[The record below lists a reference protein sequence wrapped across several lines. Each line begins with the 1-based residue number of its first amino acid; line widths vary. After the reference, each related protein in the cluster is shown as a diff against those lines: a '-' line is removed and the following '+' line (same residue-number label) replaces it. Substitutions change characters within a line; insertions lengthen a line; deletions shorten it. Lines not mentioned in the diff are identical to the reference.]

1 MVAAQAWGAV
11 VTAYVALLFAVNVP
25 GRKVP
30 SRALRELAGELGF
43 AHARTVVNSGNL
55 VVAPGASGAS
65 GPDDVARL
73 LRAGVSERFGVD
85 ASVAVLT
92 AERLRKIVRGNP
104 FPDDARER
112 PAALLVLVG
121 ETPVDP
127 DGAAA
132 LEARPGSERA
142 AVANGVLYVAYPDGI
157 GRSKLTTPVLT
168 KAAGTPVTG
177 RNWNTVTRL
186 LDLAEETPTS
196 G

>member
-1 MVAAQAWGAV
+1 M
-11 VTAYVALLFAVNVP
+11 TAYVALLFAVNVG

-30 SRALRELAGELGF
+30 STGLRALAGELGF

-55 VVAPGASGAS
+55 VVAPGTSGAS

-73 LRAGVSERFGVD
+73 VRAGVAERFGLD
-85 ASVAVLT
+85 AAVAVLT
-92 AERLRKIVRGNP
+92 TERLRKIVLGNP
-104 FPDDARER
+104 LPDDARDR
-112 PAALLVLVG
+112 PSGLLVLVG

-127 DGAAA
+127 DAATA
-132 LEARPGSERA
+132 LEDRPGSERA

-168 KAAGTPVTG
+168 KAARTPVTG

-186 LDLAEETPTS
+186 LDLAEDADHLP